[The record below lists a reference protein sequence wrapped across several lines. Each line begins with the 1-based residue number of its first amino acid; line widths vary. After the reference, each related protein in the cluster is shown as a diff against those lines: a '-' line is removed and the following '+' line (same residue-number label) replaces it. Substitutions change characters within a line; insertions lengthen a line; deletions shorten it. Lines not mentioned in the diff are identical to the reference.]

1 MMNRILS
8 DIYRGKYTVIQKHTR
23 KGTPFAKLLDQSN
36 ELEERIRKGLPESL
50 KDVFDQYVKA
60 SDDLSFLACEED
72 FVAGYQL
79 GVRLMLAAQEDCPD
93 SLLPDIHE

>member
-1 MMNRILS
+1 MVNKILS

-50 KDVFDQYVKA
+50 
-60 SDDLSFLACEED
+60 
-72 FVAGYQL
+72 
-79 GVRLMLAAQEDCPD
+79 
-93 SLLPDIHE
+93 